1 MVNDESMNADN
12 PKRWLEYRH
21 KITFIET
28 NAVGNVYFSHYFAL
42 MGKARDVALEQFLPD
57 VETYLKQGFGLITE
71 YAHIDFAHEG
81 RLYDALLIRMGCLA
95 LSRTRIEF
103 EFELVREK
111 DSTCC
116 ARGVAQLSRSTRST
130 VPPSCPIRSTMERW
144 SITALQ
150 YHD

>member
-1 MVNDESMNADN
+1 MANDESMNADN
-12 PKRWLEYRH
+12 PKRWLDYRH

-57 VETYLKQGFGLITE
+57 VEAYLKQGFGLITE

-103 EFELVREK
+103 EFEFVREK
-111 DSTCC
+111 DSTVLCKGRC
-116 ARGVAQLSRSTRST
+116 AIIWVNPQHRPAIMPDSLYDGT
-130 VPPSCPIRSTMERW
+130 VEYYGLKES
-144 SITALQ
+144 
-150 YHD
+150 